1 MLFLLLEQQQ
11 AQSSSDQD
19 GTADST
25 EKRNKWLAFG
35 VAALAM
41 TLYALATGLVQIE
54 IKRTEEFDDL
64 ESSAPDMSAFMS
76 RDQENS
82 EENTSG

>member
-11 AQSSSDQD
+11 SPSSSDQD
-19 GTADST
+19 DISDST

-41 TLYALATGLVQIE
+41 TLYALATGLLRVQIT
-54 IKRTEEFDDL
+54 RTEDFDIL
-64 ESSAPDMSAFMS
+64 ELSAGE
-76 RDQENS
+76 QENS
-82 EENTSG
+82 EEHT

>member
-1 MLFLLLEQQQ
+1 MVFLLLEQQQ
-11 AQSSSDQD
+11 SQSSSDQD
-19 GTADST
+19 GTSDST

-41 TLYALATGLVQIE
+41 TLYALATGLVQVE
-54 IKRTEEFDDL
+54 ITRTEELDDL
-64 ESSAPDMSAFMS
+64 ESSTLDLSAFMS

-82 EENTSG
+82 EENTSD